1 MRDLN
6 CELSQ
11 PGIQRLRKLW
21 DAGVASG
28 SAGKL
33 DMEKLRREARARL
46 KVASAVSPNAPRH
59 TRA

>member
-1 MRDLN
+1 MRDLKH
-6 CELSQ
+6 ELSQ
-11 PGIQRLRKLW
+11 HEVERLCELW

-33 DMEKLRREARARL
+33 DMKKLRRDARASL
-46 KVASAVSPNAPRH
+46 KVASAVSPKAPRH

>member
-6 CELSQ
+6 EFSQ
-11 PGIQRLRKLW
+11 QEIERLRELW
-21 DAGVASG
+21 DAGAASG

-33 DMEKLRREARARL
+33 DMKKLRRDARASI